1 MQGYVRAHHNFIIA
15 TVAQPVFQDDLVL
28 RLHTHSDS
36 TNMPSKRKDPP
47 TDDPTTKKARGASGG
62 DDTPPPVRSSLPRR
76 AGPRGAGT
84 P

>member
-1 MQGYVRAHHNFIIA
+1 M
-15 TVAQPVFQDDLVL
+15 FQDDLVL

-47 TDDPTTKKARGASGG
+47 TDDPTTKKARGASG
-62 DDTPPPVRSSLPRR
+62 DDTTPPVRSSLPP
-76 AGPRGAGT
+76 ARGAGT